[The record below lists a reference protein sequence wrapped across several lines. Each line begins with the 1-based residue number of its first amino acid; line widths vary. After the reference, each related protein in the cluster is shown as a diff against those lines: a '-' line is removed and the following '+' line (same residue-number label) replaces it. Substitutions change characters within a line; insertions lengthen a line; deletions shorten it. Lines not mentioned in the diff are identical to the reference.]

1 MCTHTHTHTHAHTH
15 THTHTHRFLEIAQPF
30 EDHDIPK
37 YLPRFYPSNADDLV
51 ASAALPATPLSPGAQ
66 VELNSRETTAMKQ
79 RSMLHL
85 DAPVLHLDA
94 SESSLALNLAR
105 SSEPNKGADVER
117 SELERRLSEE
127 RGSQLLEC
135 DVTRCVTR
143 NLVTSLVMSQHPA
156 LAQRPQKHEQELREL
171 KRKCDYFDDDD
182 PVYCSPLEMTIEQAH
197 ATNSRERERELEGER
212 ERRPGWGR
220 ID

>member
-1 MCTHTHTHTHAHTH
+1 
-15 THTHTHRFLEIAQPF
+15 
-30 EDHDIPK
+30 
-37 YLPRFYPSNADDLV
+37 
-51 ASAALPATPLSPGAQ
+51 
-66 VELNSRETTAMKQ
+66 
-79 RSMLHL
+79 MLHL

-171 KRKCDYFDDDD
+171 KRKCHDEEDS
-182 PVYCSPLEMTIEQAH
+182 VYCSPLEMTIEQAH
-197 ATNSRERERELEGER
+197 ATNSRERERELERER
-212 ERRPGWGR
+212 ERDDQAGGESTDNLKVGKKELKAAEDADAQRRGR
-220 ID
+220 TLLGVDARVLDLLVLIVSFREGGGGKRERARMRMRERVRALARVREREGGGGGGR